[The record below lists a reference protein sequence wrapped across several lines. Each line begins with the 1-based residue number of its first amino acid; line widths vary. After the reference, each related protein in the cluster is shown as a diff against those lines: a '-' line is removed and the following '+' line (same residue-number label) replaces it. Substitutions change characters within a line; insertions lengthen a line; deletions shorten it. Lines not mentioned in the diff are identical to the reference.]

1 MKKKGIPI
9 HGVGLQCHFSIGDVD
24 SVKFDNTI
32 RRFEEAG
39 LLCIITELDMG
50 IPDTSEKNLLEQA
63 RNYRVITDIMLNHDN
78 CPSMVIWG
86 LKDNNS
92 WRETSNPL
100 LFTAQL
106 DKKPAYYAVRS
117 ALRHRYLVKL
127 ADGIRPAISTKTTTN
142 GIRYNLSGQK
152 VNADYKGI
160 VIVDGKK
167 MLKK

>member
-1 MKKKGIPI
+1 
-9 HGVGLQCHFSIGDVD
+9 
-24 SVKFDNTI
+24 
-32 RRFEEAG
+32 
-39 LLCIITELDMG
+39 
-50 IPDTSEKNLLEQA
+50 
-63 RNYRVITDIMLNHDN
+63 
-78 CPSMVIWG
+78 MVIWG

-117 ALRHRYLVKL
+117 ALRHRYLVKQET
-127 ADGIRPAISTKTTTN
+127 GIRTAVSTKASTSGN
-142 GIRYNLSGQK
+142 IYNLSGQK